1 MRRGREEESKE
12 SRERGREEEEEEGS
26 ILSLSFSSPSCRRLS
41 AARILRNSQ
50 TRGLNLLLSFP
61 LPPLSLLSRFF
72 RCIVSFSLSS
82 HRPLA
87 FSFCCIPLLLLL
99 WPHSLLCSPPFRHR
113 SCSILQPLVFRLL
126 SPCCFFHPLA
136 RETPF
141 FQSPFYSSGL
151 FTRCSVRL
159 RLQSRVRPRVFDYL
173 SCVLL
178 LGIFSPVPVYPSVA
192 APKRGSQSAECQCRE
207 HARRM
212 MDSLLLLLFF
222 PLYYFFFLRFVLY
235 LIVSFLSFV
244 LSSFSINR
252 SIFSR
257 LLFSPFFSLFFI
269 SLFFSLCCFIPLSSL
284 LSPFRWSETRRLRYR
299 TGRENIT
306 RSGDASKT
314 ENRGISCI
322 RCTVNTHCART
333 R

>member
-1 MRRGREEESKE
+1 MLTALPPP
-12 SRERGREEEEEEGS
+12 
-26 ILSLSFSSPSCRRLS
+26 ILLHLATLGLPPFISL
-41 AARILRNSQ
+41 
-50 TRGLNLLLSFP
+50 LLLS
-61 LPPLSLLSRFF
+61 
-72 RCIVSFSLSS
+72 
-82 HRPLA
+82 
-87 FSFCCIPLLLLL
+87 
-99 WPHSLLCSPPFRHR
+99 SPRE
-113 SCSILQPLVFRLL
+113 
-126 SPCCFFHPLA
+126 

-178 LGIFSPVPVYPSVA
+178 LGIFSPVPVYPSAA

-212 MDSLLLLLFF
+212 MDSVLLLLFF

-244 LSSFSINR
+244 LSSFSIFR

-257 LLFSPFFSLFFI
+257 LLFSLFF
-269 SLFFSLCCFIPLSSL
+269 LCCFIRFRLFYL
-284 LSPFRWSETRRLRYR
+284 LSDGRKRVGCVTEREGKTLLEAEMHQRRRIAVLAAY
-299 TGRENIT
+299 
-306 RSGDASKT
+306 DA
-314 ENRGISCI
+314 R
-322 RCTVNTHCART
+322 
-333 R
+333 